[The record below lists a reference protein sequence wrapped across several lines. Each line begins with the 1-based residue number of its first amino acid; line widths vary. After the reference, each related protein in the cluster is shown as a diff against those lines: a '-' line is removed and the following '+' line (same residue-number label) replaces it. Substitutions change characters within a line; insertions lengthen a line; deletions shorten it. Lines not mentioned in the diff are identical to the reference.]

1 MFCRSAGLSEAELK
15 IQTPSAYPLVWIEH
29 SPAVI
34 MVAAESVHPSTGG
47 TRVYIIIDIK

>member
-15 IQTPSAYPLVWIEH
+15 IQTPSAYSLVWLAH
-29 SPAVI
+29 SPAMA
-34 MVAAESVHPSTGG
+34 MVEEESVHPSTGG